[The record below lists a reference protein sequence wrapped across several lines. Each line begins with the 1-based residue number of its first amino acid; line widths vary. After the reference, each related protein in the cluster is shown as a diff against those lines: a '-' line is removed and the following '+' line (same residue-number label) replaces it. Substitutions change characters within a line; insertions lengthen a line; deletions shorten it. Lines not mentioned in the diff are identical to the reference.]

1 MNKQNDIIS
10 NISYTNKDFNSIYNE
25 LLDLTKNLSDT
36 WDPSQSNESDPGVVL
51 LKLCALIGDKNNYN
65 IDKNILECFPLSV
78 TQEGNARNLYDSLG
92 YHMKWYQSATL
103 GVSDTLQGVGFA
115 INNPEQLT
123 SYTLPAFTILCNSA
137 KDITYCTLTKVELET
152 DKLVYSPVIQ
162 GSPFDYS
169 VNGNTTITLNNL
181 DSNLRLYFTD
191 TKIAENGVFIKN
203 ANTGDNWFESD
214 WKKVDN
220 LSSYASQEKVF
231 AFGVLPNSNICY
243 IQFPDDIAN
252 IIGDGLNIKY
262 IVSSG
267 EDGNI
272 KSNVLTD
279 FLNDLSYGTGE
290 DQISINDYINIIQVD
305 PITSGKDPETLSQA
319 YENYKRIVGTFN
331 TLVTKRDYENY
342 IYNLNFNNLPIISNC
357 KVTDRTNDLNT
368 TVKYQVW
375 DPNYSNSKYI
385 NSQMSPYQIGL
396 YLLNYVENIST
407 KENYYQTFSP
417 NMDQYKL
424 MDINSSLE
432 DIKAVQHDLILPTTD
447 TFINIDPIKFMFIN
461 DYIIKGSILTYFNVS
476 EQEAKDIENNV
487 LITLYQSFNSRNLHY
502 GEGLSYEDIINTII
516 KADSRI
522 KNVILNQV
530 SYDTNLITNNNE
542 IIPFNNENIDVCNE
556 VVTKSILAGTTSLY
570 NISNYFK
577 YDFGQSSSVA
587 FIEDGKTVSNYTSFT
602 STDDYVGYYILLDGE
617 CEEVTSDNKN
627 LLRIIPGST
636 VAYTEELSIASLN
649 ILDNIKSIYTE
660 FNANIPGESIIPLI
674 PLTLQDNQ
682 LIQLYAPSYV
692 TTTNYGYYTKYTW
705 NSANSINQNE
715 IYELTDSE
723 TLTIS
728 EIYVNGELQDPII
741 LSAGT
746 IIQPTFTLNA
756 NSSGVLNSNQ
766 FIYKKELDTRDLT
779 QGTDY
784 IFISNDSQDIIEID
798 DTIGRLLTEN
808 EFLLIPNSTKT
819 ELIIWGSGTLLKAKS
834 GTISL
839 KRTVLKDEDTN
850 KYIKENITNINWNIL
865 SDDLNLTVMDIIS
878 LGANTKVYAENTIN
892 INNTAQSL
900 GTNKIYYQNPGA
912 DSYTTIISN
921 NFQNWQIRSRLMIN
935 SNISNNQR
943 LHRYELLTIVKEES
957 SVDVKYIVC
966 ADNIN
971 QPYFVFNNSIV
982 LPGGR
987 EYDVEDLDITQG
999 YIYNISDDEDYER
1012 DSQTGMIKFDYDIIG
1027 STQKSLS
1034 TSIMISIDS
1043 DTRKAYSWLVPIK
1056 VTTSSDPNSY
1066 ISMTNCKI
1074 FNPYESNYSNGG
1086 QKTFASLPTLSSSVL
1101 NKYYSVTDAFITDD
1115 RFVEGAGKSYPAD
1128 TRVLVI
1134 NIGTSNTP
1142 IYKYTIYDPDYV
1154 GHLTSGVYILKI
1166 ISSSYITL
1174 TLGIDSAIEIGY
1186 PIKLNGLNQE
1196 LNYSNINLDY
1206 DINDQEENIYSI
1218 INDLSIHTNSNI
1230 IEQFNYLYIPE
1241 EKNTIINPL
1250 EPESFWNNNH
1260 VYNNFILPRINFEK
1274 SSIKVNNNNIF

>member
-51 LKLCALIGDKNNYN
+51 LKLAALIGDKNNYN
-65 IDKNILECFPLSV
+65 IDKNVLECFPLSV

-103 GVSDTLQGVGFA
+103 GVSDTSQGVGFA
-115 INNPEQLT
+115 INNSEQLT

-152 DKLVYSPVIQ
+152 DKVVYSPVIQ

-191 TKIAENGVFIKN
+191 TKIAENGIFIKN

-220 LSSYASQEKVF
+220 LSSYANQEKVF

-262 IVSSG
+262 VVSSG

-290 DQISINDYINIIQVD
+290 EQISVNDYINIIQID
-305 PITSGKDPETLSQA
+305 PITSGKDPETLKQA

-342 IYNLNFNNLPIISNC
+342 IYNLNFNNLPVISNC

-375 DPNYSNSKYI
+375 DPNYSNPEYV

-432 DIKAVQHDLILPTTD
+432 DIKAVQHDLILPTSN
-447 TFINIDPIKFMFIN
+447 TFTNIDPIKFMFIN

-487 LITLYQSFNSRNLHY
+487 LTTLYQSFNSRNLHY
-502 GEGLSYEDIINTII
+502 GEGLSYEEIIDTII

-530 SYDTNLITNNNE
+530 SYDTNLITNRNE
-542 IIPFNNENIDVCNE
+542 IIPFNDDNIDICNE
-556 VVTKSILAGTTSLY
+556 IVAKSILAGTTSLY

-577 YDFGQSSSVA
+577 YDFGQSSA
-587 FIEDGKTVSNYTSFT
+587 KAYIIEEGKTVPNYTSFT
-602 STDDYVGYYILLDGE
+602 STDDYIGYYIVSSNNCYE
-617 CEEVTSDNKN
+617 ITSSNKDIM
-627 LLRIIPGST
+627 RIIPGST
-636 VAYTEELSIASLN
+636 IPYTEELNYTYLSILN
-649 ILDNIKSIYTE
+649 GIKSITTE
-660 FNANIPGESIIPLI
+660 FNAEIPSERDTLK
-674 PLTLQDNQ
+674 LTLKDNQ
-682 LIQLYAPSYV
+682 IIQLYAPSYV
-692 TTTNYGYYTKYTW
+692 TTTNYGYYTTYTW
-705 NSANSINQNE
+705 NSINSINQNE
-715 IYELTDSE
+715 VYVLTNDE
-723 TLTIS
+723 TLVIS
-728 EIYVNGELQDPII
+728 EIYVNGELQDPIT

-756 NSSGVLNSNQ
+756 NSSGVLKSDQ

-779 QGTDY
+779 QGTNY
-784 IFISNDSQDIIEID
+784 IFISNDSQDIVEID
-798 DTIGRLLTEN
+798 DTVGRLLTDN

-834 GTISL
+834 GTIRL
-839 KRTVLKDEDTN
+839 KRTILKDEDTN

-865 SDDLNLTVMDIIS
+865 PNDLNITVMDIIS
-878 LGANTKVYAENTIN
+878 LGANTILYA
-892 INNTAQSL
+892 Q
-900 GTNKIYYQNPGA
+900 NKIIANNKAHFLGENKLYYQNPGE
-912 DSYTTIISN
+912 DTFTVITSN
-921 NFQNWQIRSRLMIN
+921 NTQNWQIRSRLMIN
-935 SNISNNQR
+935 SNIDNNQR
-943 LHRYELLTIVKEES
+943 LHQYENLIIVKEENS
-957 SVDVKYIVC
+957 TEVTYIISEG
-966 ADNIN
+966 DTN

-982 LPGGR
+982 LPGGQ
-987 EYDVEDLDITQG
+987 EYSTEDLDITEG
-999 YIYNISDDEDYER
+999 FIYNGSFYER
-1012 DSQTGMIKFDYDIIG
+1012 DPQTGMINYSYT
-1027 STQKSLS
+1027 STGGNHYTLS
-1034 TSIMISIDS
+1034 TGIMTSADADS
-1043 DTRKAYSWLVPIK
+1043 ETRKAYSWLVPIK

-1066 ISMTNCKI
+1066 VSMTNCEI
-1074 FNPYESNYSNGG
+1074 FNPYASNYSDEG
-1086 QKTFASLPTLSSSVL
+1086 QKTFATLPTLSSSIL
-1101 NKYYSVTDAFITDD
+1101 NKYYYVTDAFITDN
-1115 RFVEGAGKSYPAD
+1115 RFVEGAGKSYPAN

-1134 NIGTSNTP
+1134 NIGTSSTP
-1142 IYKYTIYDPDYV
+1142 IYKYTIYNPNNV
-1154 GHLTSGVYILKI
+1154 SHLTTGVYILRI
-1166 ISSSYITL
+1166 FSSDYITL
-1174 TLGIDSAIEIGY
+1174 TLHVDSSIEISY

-1196 LNYSNINLDY
+1196 INYSNINLTY
-1206 DINDQEENIYSI
+1206 NINEQEENIYKI

-1230 IEQFNYLYIPE
+1230 IEKFNYLYIPE
-1241 EKNTIINPL
+1241 EKSKIVCPL
-1250 EPESFWNNNH
+1250 EPESFWDNNH
-1260 VYNNFILPRINFEK
+1260 IYNKFILPRINFEK
-1274 SSIKVNNNNIF
+1274 SSIKVNNSNIF

>member
-51 LKLCALIGDKNNYN
+51 LKLAALIGDKNNYN
-65 IDKNILECFPLSV
+65 IDKNVLECFPLSV

-103 GVSDTLQGVGFA
+103 GVSDDSQGVGFV
-115 INNPEQLT
+115 INNSDNLT
-123 SYTLPAFTILCNSA
+123 SYILPAFTVLCNSA
-137 KDITYCTLTKVELET
+137 KDITYCTLTKIELET
-152 DKLVYSPVIQ
+152 DKTLYTPVIQ

-169 VNGNTTITLNNL
+169 INGSTTITLNNL

-191 TKIAENGVFIKN
+191 TKIAENGIFIKN
-203 ANTGDNWFESD
+203 ANTGDNWFDSD

-220 LSSYASQEKVF
+220 LSSYANQEKVF

-279 FLNDLSYGTGE
+279 FVNDLSYGTGE
-290 DQISINDYINIIQVD
+290 EQISVNDYINIIQIE
-305 PITSGKDPETLSQA
+305 PITSGKDPETLTQA

-342 IYNLNFNNLPIISNC
+342 IYNITFNNLPIISNC

-368 TVKYQVW
+368 SVKYQVW
-375 DPNYSNSKYI
+375 DSNYSNPKYV
-385 NSQMSPYQIGL
+385 NSQMSAYQIAL

-407 KENYYQTFSP
+407 KEDYYKTFTP
-417 NMDQYKL
+417 NENLYIL
-424 MDINSSLE
+424 TDINSSLE
-432 DIKAVQHDLILPTTD
+432 EIKSVQHDLILPD
-447 TFINIDPIKFMFIN
+447 SFINIDPIKFIFIN

-487 LITLYQSFNSRNLHY
+487 LATLYQTFNSRNLHF
-502 GEGLSYEDIINTII
+502 GESLSYEDITNTII

-522 KNVILNQV
+522 KNIILNQV
-530 SYDTNLITNNNE
+530 SYDTNLITKDN
-542 IIPFNNENIDVCNE
+542 IVVPFNDTNINVCDE
-556 VVTKSILAGTTSLY
+556 IVAKSILAGTTSLY

-577 YDFGQSSSVA
+577 YDFRQSSAIA

-602 STDDYVGYYILLDGE
+602 SVDDYVGYYVLLEGE
-617 CEEVTSDNKN
+617 CEEVTSNNKN
-627 LLRIIPGST
+627 FLRIIPGST
-636 VAYTEELSIASLN
+636 IAYTGELDTASLN

-660 FNANIPGESIIPLI
+660 FNANIPSENNIPLI

-692 TTTNYGYYTKYTW
+692 TTTNYGYYTNYTW
-705 NSANSINQNE
+705 NSTNSINQNE
-715 IYELTDSE
+715 IYELTDNE

-746 IIQPTFTLNA
+746 IIQPTFTLSA
-756 NSSGVLNSNQ
+756 NSSGVLKSNQ

-779 QGTDY
+779 QGTNY

-798 DTIGRLLTEN
+798 DTTGRLLTEN
-808 EFLLIPNSTKT
+808 EFLIIPNSTKT
-819 ELIIWGSGTLLKAKS
+819 ELIIWGSSTLLKAKS
-834 GTISL
+834 GTINL
-839 KRTVLKDEDTN
+839 IKTTLKDEDTD
-850 KYIKENITNINWNIL
+850 KYIKENITNINWNTL
-865 SDDLNLTVMDIIS
+865 PNDLNITVMDIIS
-878 LGANTKVYAENTIN
+878 LGANTKVYAQNTMN

-900 GTNKIYYQNPGA
+900 GTNKIYYQNPGE

-921 NFQNWQIRSRLMIN
+921 DFQNWQIRSRLMIN

-943 LHRYELLTIVKEES
+943 LHRYESFTIVKEEN
-957 SVDVKYIVC
+957 SVDVKYIVSTS
-966 ADNIN
+966 ITN

-987 EYDVEDLDITQG
+987 EYNVEDLDITEG
-999 YIYNISDDEDYER
+999 YIYKIFNNHQR
-1012 DSQTGMIKFDYDIIG
+1012 DPQTGMLKFDYNTVG
-1027 STQKSLS
+1027 SAEQFLN
-1034 TSIMISIDS
+1034 TSIMTSIQS
-1043 DTRKAYSWLVPIK
+1043 DPEEPKAYSWLVPIK
-1056 VTTSSDPNSY
+1056 VITSTDPNSY
-1066 ISMTNCKI
+1066 VYMTNCRI
-1074 FNPYESNYSNGG
+1074 FNPYGSSYS
-1086 QKTFASLPTLSSSVL
+1086 
-1101 NKYYSVTDAFITDD
+1101 D
-1115 RFVEGAGKSYPAD
+1115 VE
-1128 TRVLVI
+1128 
-1134 NIGTSNTP
+1134 
-1142 IYKYTIYDPDYV
+1142 
-1154 GHLTSGVYILKI
+1154 HLTTGTYILRI
-1166 ISSSYITL
+1166 RSSSYITL
-1174 TLGIDSAIEIGY
+1174 TLGVDSIIELGY

-1196 LNYSNINLDY
+1196 LNYSNINLNY

-1218 INDLSIHTNSNI
+1218 INDLSIHTNTNI

-1241 EKNTIINPL
+1241 EKNKVVNPL
-1250 EPESFWNNNH
+1250 TPESFWDNNH
-1260 VYNNFILPRINFEK
+1260 IYNKFILPRINFEK